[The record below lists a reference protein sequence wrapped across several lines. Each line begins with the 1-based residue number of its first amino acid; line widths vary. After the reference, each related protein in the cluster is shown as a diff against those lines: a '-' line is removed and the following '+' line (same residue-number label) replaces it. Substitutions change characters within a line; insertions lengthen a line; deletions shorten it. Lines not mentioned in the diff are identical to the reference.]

1 MCVCRSNWLLLCP
14 SHRFWS
20 QQIRNYIL
28 TVLGEEWDQGGR
40 SPLREIQPRPPRPR
54 NNTHWV
60 HFPQPATPCWPNASF
75 LLLFYFSSS
84 TSQTFCL
91 PCHQTATK
99 KPSVQGSIMFFSLKL
114 FLTVRLVD
122 WLNFAWMSVFK
133 KKKKKSEWCR
143 GSFCVLY
150 VCFLPPPVSCVWFSC
165 HFVEV
170 GSAHPSYKLKP
181 CRGVKKGVGG
191 GGGLA
196 VYSKACTVWC

>member
-14 SHRFWS
+14 SHRSWS

-84 TSQTFCL
+84 TSQTFVSL
-91 PCHQTATK
+91 VTK
-99 KPSVQGSIMFFSLKL
+99 RQQRNQLSRVQSCFFSLKL

-122 WLNFAWMSVFK
+122 WLNFAWMSVFEK
-133 KKKKKSEWCR
+133 KKKKKKKWMMQGELLCSVRMFSASSCVLRLVFLSFCR
-143 GSFCVLY
+143 GGLCPSFI
-150 VCFLPPPVSCVWFSC
+150 
-165 HFVEV
+165 
-170 GSAHPSYKLKP
+170 
-181 CRGVKKGVGG
+181 
-191 GGGLA
+191 
-196 VYSKACTVWC
+196 